1 MGTPVRQNIV
11 DNMYTV
17 LAGITTASGFK
28 TTVSTVEILGKVW
41 SQVPKGL
48 RPWVG
53 IFPRST
59 KYQYLPANRVRC
71 VFRIAIIA
79 HVAPGTMAAK
89 RESLNDLEDDIFA
102 ALNADTTR
110 NLNAISTTIV
120 ETETDE
126 GDPESEGSMVIEVDV
141 AYLRTTGST

>member
-1 MGTPVRQNIV
+1 MGTPVRQSII

-17 LAGITTASGFK
+17 LSGISTSGGYK
-28 TTVSTVEILGKVW
+28 TNVTTVEILGKVW
-41 SQVPKGL
+41 AQVPQGL

-59 KYQYLPANRVRC
+59 KYQYLPANRVRA
-71 VFRIAIIA
+71 VFRISLIA
-79 HVAPGTMAAK
+79 HVSAGTMAAK
-89 RESLNDLEDDIFA
+89 REALNDLEDDIFE

-126 GDPESEGSMVIEVDV
+126 GDPESEGSMVIDVDV
-141 AYLRTTGST
+141 AYMRTTGST